1 MRAYLEAL
9 LAPWRGL
16 PPNLRGILWITFGSV
31 AFALN
36 DVLIKTLGRS
46 IDALELALFRYSV
59 GVILLSPL
67 FWRAG
72 IAGLKTRRL
81 GLHATRLVI
90 ASIAQIG
97 TLVSV
102 INLPLAS
109 ATSLS
114 FSRIVFTTIVA
125 IVLLREAVTRQRW
138 WATGLGFVGVIVML
152 RPSPEGVDPIAA
164 VAVGAAMSFAVA
176 NVMIKMLSGTEPAV
190 RILFYYHIG
199 GVLVFLVP
207 AILVWRSPVG
217 IEWPMA
223 AGIGLLTTLGMIA
236 FVRGFAVGEAS
247 VIGPME
253 YTRLVY
259 AAILGLLIFSEIP
272 DLWTVLGAAIIIAS
286 TTYLAR
292 VEARAARRP
301 RGDRASSRPPD
312 SRH

>member
-1 MRAYLEAL
+1 MKARIAPL
-9 LAPWRGL
+9 LAPWRRL
-16 PPNLRGILWITFGSV
+16 PPNLRGIIWITLGSV

-36 DVLIKTLGRS
+36 DVFIKTLGRS
-46 IDALELALFRYSV
+46 IDAFELALFRYSIGV
-59 GVILLSPL
+59 VILAPL

-72 IAGLKTRRL
+72 FAGLKTRRL
-81 GLHATRLVI
+81 RLHATRLVI
-90 ASIAQIG
+90 ASIAQVG
-97 TLVSV
+97 TLVAV

-125 IVLLREAVTRQRW
+125 IVLLREVVTRQRW
-138 WATGLGFVGVIVML
+138 WATGIGFVGVIVML
-152 RPSPEGVDPIAA
+152 RPGPEGIDPIAA
-164 VAVGAAMSFAVA
+164 VAVGAAMSFAIA
-176 NVMIKMLSGTEPAV
+176 NVMIRMLASTEPAV

-207 AILVWRSPVG
+207 AILVWRTPVG
-217 IEWPMA
+217 IQWPMA
-223 AGIGLLTTLGMIA
+223 AGIGLLTTLGMVA

-259 AAILGLLIFSEIP
+259 AALLGLLIFGETP
-272 DLWTVLGAAIIIAS
+272 DVWTVLGALIIVAS

-292 VEARAARRP
+292 VEAKAP
-301 RGDRASSRPPD
+301 RKPG
-312 SRH
+312 

>member
-1 MRAYLEAL
+1 MKARIEKL

-16 PPNLRGILWITFGSV
+16 PPNLRGIVWITLGSV

-46 IDALELALFRYSV
+46 IDALELALFRYSI
-59 GVILLSPL
+59 GMILLAPL

-72 IAGLKTRRL
+72 LAGLKTRRL
-81 GLHATRLVI
+81 GMHATRLVI

-97 TLVSV
+97 TLTAV

-125 IVLLREAVTRQRW
+125 IVLLREVVTRQRW
-138 WATGLGFVGVIVML
+138 WATGFGFLGVVVML
-152 RPSPEGVDPIAA
+152 RPGPEGIDPIAA

-176 NVMIKMLSGTEPAV
+176 NVMIRMLASTEPAV
-190 RILFYYHIG
+190 RILFYYHVG

-236 FVRGFAVGEAS
+236 FVRGFAAGEAS
-247 VIGPME
+247 MIGPME

-259 AAILGLLIFSEIP
+259 AALLGLLIFGEIP
-272 DLWTVLGAAIIIAS
+272 DIWTILGALIIVAS

-292 VEARAARRP
+292 VEARAARKP
-301 RGDRASSRPPD
+301 G
-312 SRH
+312 

>member
-1 MRAYLEAL
+1 M
-9 LAPWRGL
+9 
-16 PPNLRGILWITFGSV
+16 
-31 AFALN
+31 
-36 DVLIKTLGRS
+36 IKTLGRS

-59 GVILLSPL
+59 GVVILSPL

-72 IAGLKTRRL
+72 ISGLKTRRL

-90 ASIAQIG
+90 ASIAQVG

-138 WATGLGFVGVIVML
+138 WATGFGFVGVIVML
-152 RPSPEGVDPIAA
+152 RPGPDGIDPIAI

-176 NVMIKMLSGTEPAV
+176 NVMIRMLASTEPAV

-259 AAILGLLIFSEIP
+259 AALLGFLIFGESP
-272 DLWTVLGAAIIIAS
+272 DLWTLLGAAIIVAS

-292 VEARAARRP
+292 VEAKAARKP
-301 RGDRASSRPPD
+301 G
-312 SRH
+312 